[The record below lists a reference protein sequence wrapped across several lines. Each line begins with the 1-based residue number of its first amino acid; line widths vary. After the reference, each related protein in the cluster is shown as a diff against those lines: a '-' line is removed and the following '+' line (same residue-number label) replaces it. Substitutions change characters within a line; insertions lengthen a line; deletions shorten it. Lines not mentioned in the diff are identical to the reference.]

1 LHCSPWTGTSTRR
14 DTGQTISEKK
24 WFSVAYVTIKGFI
37 PARIEPNAI
46 QQTTGANSMI
56 YEPHDNKTEAA
67 NYLED
72 MKQLKEDQRVEQAE
86 QQRQAWSQRNGND
99 SGFDAYA
106 QYE

>member
-1 LHCSPWTGTSTRR
+1 
-14 DTGQTISEKK
+14 
-24 WFSVAYVTIKGFI
+24 
-37 PARIEPNAI
+37 
-46 QQTTGANSMI
+46 MI